1 MKEFTRVGVRAEMD
15 MAVSIKKNSISN
27 NHISKDIY
35 LVSLRFMGFLDDVY
49 KWNLLS
55 YLKLFLGKP
64 LYIATTHNGEFR
76 PSTTITISG
85 ETKKRTEVIALPQ
98 LEGYKDP
105 LRK

>member
-1 MKEFTRVGVRAEMD
+1 
-15 MAVSIKKNSISN
+15 
-27 NHISKDIY
+27 
-35 LVSLRFMGFLDDVY
+35 MGFLDDVY

-105 LRK
+105 LRRRKGRFTPIQGRYTALPQYVGRVDATRNGRYAHPANEMVI